1 MKTCWYQLKKYSILE
16 NGNLSTEEEVRKKP
30 FLFWTEELQMLP
42 VRLLF
47 SACWWLKVYS
57 TPITL
62 YLCLF
67 WLLTAKWGRNSRYG
81 QMCLNIPSKDMSSKQ
96 FSKARQDL
104 SCGHTCTYTLGK
116 RFNLKPPKINVVFSL
131 LFFFHFFFFKLLVQL
146 SPTRWFCSV
155 NWWVKRDTSC
165 SSSAHPKG
173 KLAVI
178 LGYVWACQG
187 LLLSTVAISYET
199 RGHSLIAESEP
210 YLFLGL

>member
-67 WLLTAKWGRNSRYG
+67 WLLTAKWGRNSRYD
-81 QMCLNIPSKDMSSKQ
+81 QRCLNIPSKDMSSKQ

-116 RFNLKPPKINVVFSL
+116 RFNLKPPKNKCGVFSL
-131 LFFFHFFFFKLLVQL
+131 IFFFTFFFFNFWFNFHLLGGSALWIGESRGIPLVQ
-146 SPTRWFCSV
+146 
-155 NWWVKRDTSC
+155 
-165 SSSAHPKG
+165 
-173 KLAVI
+173 AVLI
-178 LGYVWACQG
+178 QRES
-187 LLLSTVAISYET
+187 LL
-199 RGHSLIAESEP
+199 
-210 YLFLGL
+210 